1 MGTEGKKE
9 TTSNASKRQVS
20 LHNGAEGSAALQ
32 LCHSGT
38 LWQNALLQLAGAP
51 EGTRPGGHRPG
62 GSHPA
67 GTLAPHAHRDGMAG
81 AEQPVVPSTA
91 TSQCPA
97 AGTTH
102 PHGVRQDAHPAQT
115 SAGMGLG
122 YWQAR
127 WPSPARLGCSGS
139 VRVSGRR
146 GLCGDVERGVCVCV
160 CWFSPPGADPE

>member
-1 MGTEGKKE
+1 
-9 TTSNASKRQVS
+9 
-20 LHNGAEGSAALQ
+20 
-32 LCHSGT
+32 
-38 LWQNALLQLAGAP
+38 
-51 EGTRPGGHRPG
+51 
-62 GSHPA
+62 
-67 GTLAPHAHRDGMAG
+67 MAG

-160 CWFSPPGADPE
+160 GFLLPEQTRSDGASSLSAFACLSRLPAFPSHLARRAATLAGAVSEF